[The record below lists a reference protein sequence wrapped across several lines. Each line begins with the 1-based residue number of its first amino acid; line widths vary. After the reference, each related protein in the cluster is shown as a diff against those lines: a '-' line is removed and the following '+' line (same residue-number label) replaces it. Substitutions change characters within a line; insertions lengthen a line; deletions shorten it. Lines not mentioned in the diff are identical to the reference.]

1 MASPTPDVGAGAT
14 RPKASPAALRSLRH
28 RWLRRA
34 EHFLAASALGWML
47 LVLTPLATW
56 IHDSL
61 DCQGELEPAR
71 YIICLGGE
79 PDRVIEGA
87 RLFREGF
94 GERLIVTNTGPL
106 ATLMRDLAIDWGVP
120 PDKIVVDDQSLRTR
134 HHPEAI
140 RRAAGLDP
148 ARDLCI
154 IVTSYTHMFRAKATF
169 EKAGYRRVIM
179 REPRWE
185 REFREAT
192 PMTWRARVL
201 ISPHLLY
208 ESAGWIEYWLRGVV

>member
-1 MASPTPDVGAGAT
+1 MPHEETEHC
-14 RPKASPAALRSLRH
+14 PAAPSVDAPPRRRRPRWRTGLR
-28 RWLRRA
+28 WI
-34 EHFLAASALGWML
+34 EHLLAAAAFASML

-56 IHDSL
+56 IHEAL
-61 DCQGELEPAR
+61 DCQGNLEPAR

-87 RLFREGF
+87 RLFSEGY
-94 GERLIVTNTGPL
+94 GERLIVTNSGPL

-140 RRAAGLDP
+140 RRAVGLDP
-148 ARDLCI
+148 ARDACI
-154 IVTSYTHMFRAKATF
+154 IVTSYTHMLRSKATF
-169 EKAGYRRVIM
+169 EKAGYRRVVM

-192 PMTWRARVL
+192 EMNWRGRVL
-201 ISPHLLY
+201 VTPHLLY
-208 ESAGWIEYWLRGVV
+208 EGAAWIEYWLRGVV